1 MASLSQLTLM
11 NDGGMKLNCSVV
23 TDILERVMIT
33 NALRLIPVSVKGF
46 SFLKCLK
53 LHMTSYTEKSE
64 EDEDISNPIYPSLT
78 KEVVKKVITPVDS
91 EFDKKSVKK
100 RKIVFREK
108 KSDKTLVGSSD
119 GAVRKFFKTF

>member
-1 MASLSQLTLM
+1 M

-33 NALRLIPVSVKGF
+33 NALRSVKGF

-64 EDEDISNPIYPSLT
+64 DDEDISNPIYPSLT

>member
-1 MASLSQLTLM
+1 MA
-11 NDGGMKLNCSVV
+11 DGGMKLNCTVL

-46 SFLKCLK
+46 SFLECLK

-64 EDEDISNPIYPSLT
+64 EDENIRNPIYPLLT

-108 KSDKTLVGSSD
+108 RCDKTVIGSSD